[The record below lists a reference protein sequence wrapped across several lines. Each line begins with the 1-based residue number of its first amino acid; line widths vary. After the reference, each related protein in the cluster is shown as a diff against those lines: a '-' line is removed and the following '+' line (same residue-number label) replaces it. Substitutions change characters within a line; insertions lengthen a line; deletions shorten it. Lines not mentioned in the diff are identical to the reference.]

1 MAIAALMF
9 FNLNLGLMTNKLVK
23 ILHRRKYEVL
33 LFALVQHL
41 FIGIFLP
48 YLSSY
53 TVLLWAVNLI
63 ILGLSSIGV
72 FIEKGKFKN
81 IIRNVLFIVVFI
93 LTFIVPFIQKFNR
106 FYPVLGISYVM
117 FFSFIF
123 FEVIKFLIRPG
134 YINIDIIVAAA
145 CGYFLLIEISVF
157 LMMSIFYINPHSFSG
172 ISAVSVPA
180 TYVDFIYFC
189 SITFTS
195 IGFGDILPNTH
206 YTKLLTSFL
215 GISGQF
221 YTVMLVG
228 ILISKFSSQLNK

>member
-1 MAIAALMF
+1 MPKINTSNAISQ
-9 FNLNLGLMTNKLVK
+9 TIHKVVK
-23 ILHRRKYEVL
+23 FLHDKKYEIL
-33 LFALVQHL
+33 LLSLIQHL
-41 FIGIFLP
+41 FIGTLLP
-48 YLSSY
+48 DISQYSE
-53 TVLLWAVNLI
+53 TLWASNLML
-63 ILGLSSIGV
+63 LGISSTGV
-72 FIEKGKFKN
+72 FIKKGKFKN
-81 IIRNVLFIVVFI
+81 TIRNILFTAVFCFT
-93 LTFIVPFIQKFNR
+93 LFLAFAKEFTF
-106 FYPVLGISYVM
+106 FYPALGIVYVM

-123 FEVIKFLIRPG
+123 LEIMQFLVRPG
-134 YINIDIIVAAA
+134 YINVDIIVAAG

-157 LMMSIFYINPHSFSG
+157 LMMSIFYINPHSFIG
-172 ISAVSVPA
+172 ISRASVPA

-228 ILISKFSSQLNK
+228 ILISKFSSKR